1 MAGRKIRDERD
12 ARRCMAAAKAA
23 GVSRGEWARQ
33 HGIDGRS
40 LFAWGKNLE
49 RGDKTRGTKKTVR
62 KRKRLG
68 GLVELIADTRRVESR
83 YVIRSGQLAVEVDDN
98 FEEATLTRLLKIIAA
113 C

>member
-1 MAGRKIRDERD
+1 MAGRKIRDGQD
-12 ARRCMAAAKAA
+12 ARRCMAAAKA
-23 GVSRGEWARQ
+23 GGLSRGEWARQ

-49 RGDKTRGTKKTVR
+49 RGDKTRIAKKPGRTR
-62 KRKRLG
+62 KKRG
-68 GLVELIADTRRVESR
+68 GLVELIADARPAESR

-98 FEEATLTRLLKIIAA
+98 FEEATLARLLKVIAT

>member
-23 GVSRGEWARQ
+23 GVRRGEWAQQ

-40 LFAWGKNLE
+40 LFAWGKNLD
-49 RGDKTRGTKKTVR
+49 RGDRTRSTKKPVR
-62 KRKRLG
+62 KRKKHS
-68 GLVELIADTRRVESR
+68 GLVELVAGASPAGRR
-83 YVIRSGQLAVEVDDN
+83 YLIRCGQLGVEVDEHFN
-98 FEEATLTRLLKIIAA
+98 EATLARLLRVIVA